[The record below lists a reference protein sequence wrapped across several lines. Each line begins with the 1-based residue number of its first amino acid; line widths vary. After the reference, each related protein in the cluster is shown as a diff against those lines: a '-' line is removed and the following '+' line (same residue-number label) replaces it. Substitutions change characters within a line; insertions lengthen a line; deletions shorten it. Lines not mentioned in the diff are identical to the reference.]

1 MLKRTVYLTV
11 AGLMLLSVTL
21 FDPGQLSPWIIRLIG
36 WQPLQVQN
44 VEQSDLSA
52 RSAVQTISA
61 ASLDR
66 HLRQFTAHP
75 SRVTGYAGA
84 GKAADY
90 IEAEFRRLGLDEVRT
105 ETFQLSVPIDRGGR
119 IRIAAS
125 GREFPLYGL
134 WPNHVRTP
142 SLPAEGVEG
151 HLIDAGRGELGEL
164 NGKRV
169 ADSIALIAF
178 GSDANYIH
186 ARMLGARAILF
197 YDDGG
202 VTRSQAADKFLQV
215 PVDIPRFWVEAEA
228 AGALLSLAESGE
240 SRVQLTARMDWERV
254 EARNIIAAIHG
265 LDEEM
270 PLGGRQKAQRWKDQI
285 VVLQAHYDAISVVPA
300 LAPGAES
307 ATGIA
312 ALLEIARLLKE
323 QQPHYTVLL
332 LATPG
337 HFEGL
342 AGVNDFLFRHAR
354 KSGHFREQIP
364 PAELIDF
371 RLFIGLDLSSHSPT
385 VGTFT
390 MGTFYNSNWANDDY
404 QKNLMAHYA
413 NRFEL
418 YNQEVFSDSTL
429 YQDAVAPE
437 KRIWKNYMPVRL
449 GLDSEAAIFV
459 GKEAVSFVTPN
470 QLRERVD
477 TPTDRL
483 ELVDLENLAT
493 QTRTIA
499 GLLLKAV
506 GDPDFFNDTKL
517 TLQDWGHSLEGYV
530 YWFDRD
536 VNFAVPKAPV
546 GDALVTYLQPGPNS
560 VGGVRTLIATHTGSE
575 GEEQGHFK
583 FAIMRNRFANRIQ
596 AFELDD
602 AGRIVSAPDLG
613 EEGDKTYPTL
623 QPYGWWENR
632 MLEVVFKCRAL
643 SFLEIVDPRYLSALD
658 RINVLGGNDA
668 APRSFGYSYIEN
680 QSGREDKVVQAG
692 VVFAEPGTRVKILA
706 GEGAFGSGAAMSGV
720 RYMLTNADSSFLFA
734 PLDPEVVDLATV
746 EQAQGQGYPVELGT
760 IFHPSYQAARDMW
773 IIDDARIKQMA
784 RHGIVMEDLQ
794 AMHEKAREALL
805 EARERLQELD
815 YEGYMGAVRRALGIE
830 ARIYP
835 DVKST
840 ANDTVRAVIFY
851 FALILPFA
859 FFCERFFFGFPEIRR
874 QILAFTGIFI
884 GVFLLLRWVHP
895 AFKLSTSPYI
905 IFLAFV
911 ILALGLLVVFIVINR
926 FMTLLQRRRGAAAG
940 IHETDV
946 GRLSAGFAAVI
957 LGISNLS
964 KRKLR
969 TSLTAITLVLLT
981 FTVSS
986 FTSVESNLEFY
997 RLPRDTTPLYAGALI
1012 RDRAWKGMQLSS
1024 LGYVESAFGDEVLVV
1039 PRAWYLA
1046 QVQAERAY
1054 IQFTSVA
1061 TGMGGSV
1068 YGLVGF
1074 RPEEDQISGVGRYL
1088 TAGRFF
1094 APGDYDV
1101 CILPD
1106 RMAELAGIDAADVGQ
1121 ARVRIFDQ
1129 EYRVIGI
1136 LDSQSFGEL
1145 VDLDGEPLTPVDT
1158 VKENTKLVTESS
1170 QDPRNVAATAI
1181 ETFNHL
1187 AVENTLFL
1195 PYERVMAMDGRLRS
1209 ISIKGTEDV
1218 VGFRKTIE
1226 AFMARVALTLF
1237 VSEKGK
1243 VVAYSSIGA
1252 TQVSGAGQL
1261 FIPVLIA
1268 ALIVLNTMMSAVYE
1282 RAREIGIYSV
1292 VGLAPSH
1299 ISLLFLAESTVFATF
1314 GAVTGYVIGQISYLF
1329 MLKYGLLGGLTLNYS
1344 SLSAVWATV
1353 IVIGTVYL
1361 STLYPARMA
1370 ANMAVPDVTRQWKFP
1385 DPQGDNWS
1393 FDFPFT
1399 VGGGEVPSMYV
1410 YLKTVFDAYG
1420 EGSIG
1425 DFIAREV
1432 ELKTADHGAEKA
1444 YEISMM
1450 AWLAPYDLGI
1460 SQQVRLRAV
1469 PTGEH
1474 NIYKIETLL
1483 VRQSGDVAS
1492 WRRMNRNF
1500 LNVLRKRFLVWRT
1513 LPAGI
1518 RAEYRQRAVAEF
1530 AAAGDVATREVG
1542 TIPSQ
1547 SER

>member
-1 MLKRTVYLTV
+1 MSVSRIFYLII
-11 AGLMLLSVTL
+11 AGLMLLSVAV
-21 FDPGQLSPWIIRLIG
+21 FDPAQVSPWIRHLIG
-36 WQPLQVQN
+36 WRPLQEEVAT
-44 VEQSDLSA
+44 ESDLFA
-52 RSAVQTISA
+52 RHVVEGITSEN
-61 ASLDR
+61 LHR
-66 HLRQFTAHP
+66 HLRTLTAYS

-84 GKAADY
+84 ERAADY
-90 IEAEFRRLGLDEVRT
+90 IDREFRRLELDDVQG
-105 ETFQLSVPIDRGGR
+105 ETFKLSIPLDQGGR
-119 IRIAAS
+119 VELLES
-125 GREFPLYGL
+125 GRGFPIFGF

-142 SLPAEGVEG
+142 TLPPEGVEG
-151 HLIDAGRGELGEL
+151 HLIDAGQGELRDL

-169 ADSIALIAF
+169 AGSIALMDF
-178 GSDANYIH
+178 NSGNSYIH
-186 ARMLGARAILF
+186 ARMLGAKAILF
-197 YDDGG
+197 FDNGN
-202 VTRSQAADKFLQV
+202 VTRSQAAEKFLQV
-215 PVDIPRFWVEAEA
+215 PVDIPRFWIEEDA
-228 AGALLSLAESGE
+228 ARTLRTLAS
-240 SRVQLTARMDWERV
+240 SAQPRVRLTSRMDWKQV
-254 EARNIIAAIHG
+254 EARNIVGFIHG

-270 PLGGRQKAQRWKDQI
+270 PLGARQQVQKWKDQVI
-285 VVLQAHYDAISVVPA
+285 VLQAHYDAISVVPA

-307 ATGIA
+307 VTGMA
-312 ALLEIARLLKE
+312 SLLEIARLLK
-323 QQPHYTVLL
+323 QQNPRYTVLF

-342 AGVNDFLFRHAR
+342 AGINDFLYRHAR
-354 KSGHFREQIP
+354 KSTHFREKIP
-364 PAELIDF
+364 SEDLIDF
-371 RLFIGLDLSSHSPT
+371 RLFLGLDLSSHSST

-404 QKNLMAHYA
+404 QKNLIAHYA
-413 NRFEL
+413 NKFAA
-418 YNQEVFSDSTL
+418 YTQEIFGDSTL

-449 GLDSEAAIFV
+449 ALDSEAAIFV
-459 GKEAVSFVTPN
+459 GKEALSFVTPN

-477 TPTDRL
+477 TPADRL
-483 ELVDLENLAT
+483 EFIDVEGLTT

-506 GDPDFFNDTKL
+506 KDPDFFNDTKL
-517 TLQDWGHSLEGYV
+517 TLRDWGHSLEGYV
-530 YWFDRD
+530 YWFDRN

-546 GDALVTYLQPGPNS
+546 GGALVTYLQPGPNS
-560 VGGVRTLIATHTGSE
+560 VGGVRTLISTHTDTA
-575 GEEQGHFK
+575 GEKRGHFK
-583 FAIMRNRFANRIQ
+583 FDIMRNRFSNRIQ
-596 AFELDD
+596 AFELDQ
-602 AGRIVSAPDLG
+602 AGRVVSAPDMG

-623 QPYGWWENR
+623 QGYGWWENR
-632 MLEVVFKCRAL
+632 MLQVVFRCRAL

-680 QSGREDKVVQAG
+680 QSSREDRVVQAG
-692 VVFAEPGTRVKILA
+692 VVFAEPGTRVKVLA
-706 GEGAFGSGAAMSGV
+706 GGGAFGSGGAMSGV
-720 RYMLTNADSSFLFA
+720 RYMLTNADTSFLFQ
-734 PLDPEVVDLATV
+734 PLDPAVVELATV
-746 EQAQGQGYPVELGT
+746 EQAQGQGYPVEQGI

-794 AMHEKAREALL
+794 IMHDRARAALL
-805 EARERLQELD
+805 EARERLQVLD
-815 YEGYMGAVRRALGIE
+815 YEGYIAAVRKALGIE

-874 QILAFTGIFI
+874 QIAAFMAIFV
-884 GVFLLLRWVHP
+884 GVFLVLRWVHP

-911 ILALGLLVVFIVINR
+911 ILALGLLVVFIVVNR
-926 FMTLLQRRRGAAAG
+926 FKSLLQRRKGAASG

-946 GRLSAGFAAVI
+946 GRLSAGYAAVI

-969 TSLTAITLVLLT
+969 TGLTAVTLVLLT

-986 FTSVESNLEFY
+986 FTSVKSSLEFY
-997 RLPRDTTPLYAGALI
+997 RLPRDTRPLYEGALI
-1012 RDRAWKGMQLSS
+1012 RDRAWKGMQLST
-1024 LGYVESAFGDEVLVV
+1024 LDYVESAFADRALVV
-1039 PRAWYLA
+1039 PRAWYLS
-1046 QVQAERAY
+1046 QVQSERAY
-1054 IQFTSVA
+1054 IQFTSVE
-1061 TGMGGSV
+1061 TGLGGSV

-1074 RPEEDQISGVGRYL
+1074 RSEEQEISGVDRHL
-1088 TAGRFF
+1088 VAGRFF
-1094 APGDYDV
+1094 APGEADA

-1106 RMAELAGIDAADVGQ
+1106 RMAELAGISAAAVGR

-1136 LDSQSFGEL
+1136 LDSGSFGEL
-1145 VDLDGEPLTPVDT
+1145 VDLDDEKLTPVDT
-1158 VKENTKLVTESS
+1158 VKENTKLVFERT
-1170 QDPRNVAATAI
+1170 QDPRNVAAAAI

-1187 AVENTLFL
+1187 DVENTLFL
-1195 PYERVMAMDGRLRS
+1195 PYERVLSMDGQLRS
-1209 ISIKGTEDV
+1209 IAIKGTSDAAD
-1218 VGFRKTIE
+1218 FRKAIE
-1226 AFMARVALTLF
+1226 GFMSRVALTLF
-1237 VSEKGK
+1237 VSEQGR

-1252 TQVSGAGQL
+1252 TQISGAGQL
-1261 FIPVLIA
+1261 FVPVLIA

-1314 GAVTGYVIGQISYLF
+1314 GAVAGYLLGQISYLF

-1353 IVIGTVYL
+1353 IVIATVYL

-1385 DPQGDNWS
+1385 DPEGDYWS

-1399 VGGGEVPSMYV
+1399 VGGAEVPSMYV

-1425 DFIAREV
+1425 DFIARDV
-1432 ELKTADHGAEKA
+1432 ELKVTGHDGEKA
-1444 YEISMM
+1444 YEIAMM

-1460 SQQVRLRAV
+1460 SQEVRLRAV

-1483 VRQSGDVAS
+1483 VRHSGDVAS
-1492 WRRMNRNF
+1492 WQRMNRNF

-1518 RAEYRQRAVAEF
+1518 RAEYQQRALAEF
-1530 AAAGDVATREVG
+1530 AAASGEAA
-1542 TIPSQ
+1542 IAS
-1547 SER
+1547 

>member
-1 MLKRTVYLTV
+1 MLKRIVYLSI

-21 FDPGQLSPWIIRLIG
+21 FDPGQISDWITRLVG
-36 WQPLQVQN
+36 WQPLQERN
-44 VEQSDLSA
+44 VERSDLSA

-61 ASLDR
+61 DSLHR
-66 HLRQFTAHP
+66 HLRQFTAHS
-75 SRVTGYAGA
+75 SRVTGYEGA
-84 GKAADY
+84 EKAADY
-90 IEAEFRRLGLDEVRT
+90 IEAEFRRLGLDQVRA
-105 ETFQLSVPIDRGGR
+105 ETFQLSVPIDKGGR
-119 IRIAAS
+119 IQVAAS
-125 GREFPLYGL
+125 GREFPIYGL

-142 SLPAEGVEG
+142 SLPTEGIEG
-151 HLIDAGRGELGEL
+151 HLIDAGRGRLADL

-169 ADSIALIAF
+169 ADSITLIAF
-178 GSDANYIH
+178 DSDANYVH

-197 YDDGG
+197 YDEGG
-202 VTRSQAADKFLQV
+202 VTRSQANDKFLQV
-215 PVDIPRFWVEAEA
+215 PVDIPRFWIEGEAVDILRGLA
-228 AGALLSLAESGE
+228 ASGE
-240 SRVQLTARMDWERV
+240 PRVHLEARMDWDQV
-254 EARNIIAAIHG
+254 EGRNIFGEIPG

-270 PLGGRQKAQRWKDQI
+270 PMGGRQQAQRWKDQI

-323 QQPHYTVLL
+323 QQPNYTVLL

-342 AGVNDFLFRHAR
+342 AGVNNFLFRHAR
-354 KSGHFREQIP
+354 KSDHFREKIP
-364 PAELIDF
+364 PEELIDF
-371 RLFIGLDLSSHSPT
+371 RLFIGLDLSSHSPA

-390 MGTFYNSNWANDDY
+390 MATFYNYTWINDDY
-404 QKNLMAHYA
+404 RKNLMAHYSD
-413 NRFEL
+413 RFER
-418 YNQEVFSDSTL
+418 YNREIFADSTL

-459 GKEAVSFVTPN
+459 GKEAISFVTPN

-483 ELVDLENLAT
+483 EFVDLENLTT

-499 GLLLKAV
+499 GLLLK
-506 GDPDFFNDTKL
+506 GGSDPDFFNDTKL
-517 TLQDWGHSLEGYV
+517 TLRDWGHSLEGYV

-560 VGGVRTLIATHTGSE
+560 VGGVRTLIVTHTGDE
-575 GEEQGHFK
+575 GEENGHFK
-583 FAIMRNRFANRIQ
+583 FDIMRNRFANRIQ
-596 AFELDD
+596 AFELDA
-602 AGRIVSAPDLG
+602 AGRIVSAPDMG

-632 MLEVVFKCRAL
+632 MLQVVFKCRAL
-643 SFLEIVDPRYLSALD
+643 GFLGIVDPRYLSALD
-658 RINVLGGNDA
+658 RINVLGDNDA
-668 APRSFGYSYIEN
+668 SPRSFGYSYIEN
-680 QSGREDKVVQAG
+680 QSSREDKVVQAG
-692 VVFAEPGTRVKILA
+692 VVFAEPGSRVKIL
-706 GEGAFGSGAAMSGV
+706 GGGGAFGSSDAMAGV
-720 RYMLTNADSSFLFA
+720 RYMLTNADSSFLLQ
-734 PLDPEVVDLATV
+734 PLDPEVVDLETV
-746 EQAQGQGYPVELGT
+746 QRAQGQGYPVELGT
-760 IFHPSYQAARDMW
+760 IIHPSYRAARDMW
-773 IIDDARIKQMA
+773 TIDDARIKQMA

-805 EARERLQELD
+805 EAEERLQELD
-815 YEGYMGAVRRALGIE
+815 YEGYMAAVRRALGIE

-859 FFCERFFFGFPEIRR
+859 FFCERFFFGFAEIRK
-874 QILAFTGIFI
+874 QIMAFTGIFI

-926 FMTLLQRRRGAAAG
+926 FKTLLQRRRGAASG

-946 GRLSAGFAAVI
+946 GRISAGFAAVI

-986 FTSVESNLEFY
+986 FTSVKSNLEFY
-997 RLPRDTTPLYAGALI
+997 RLPRDTSPLYEGALI

-1024 LGYVESAFGDEVLVV
+1024 LDYVESAFGDRALVV

-1054 IQFTSVA
+1054 IEFTSVS
-1061 TGMGGSV
+1061 TGMGGSA

-1074 RPEEDQISGVGRYL
+1074 HSEEDQISGVSQHL
-1088 TAGRFF
+1088 SAGRFF
-1094 APGDYDV
+1094 ASGDYDV

-1106 RMAELAGIDAADVGQ
+1106 RMAELAGIEPADVGK
-1121 ARVRIFDQ
+1121 ARVRIFGQ

-1136 LDSQSFGEL
+1136 LDSESFGEL
-1145 VDLDGEPLTPVDT
+1145 VDLDGEKLTPVDT
-1158 VKENTKLVTESS
+1158 VKENTKLVNESN
-1170 QDPRNVAATAI
+1170 QDPRMVAATAI

-1187 AVENTLFL
+1187 EVENSLFL
-1195 PYERVMAMDGRLRS
+1195 PYERVMAMEGRLRS
-1209 ISIKGTEDV
+1209 IAIKGAGEVTD
-1218 VGFRKTIE
+1218 FRKTIE
-1226 AFMARVALTLF
+1226 GFMARVALTLF
-1237 VSEKGK
+1237 VSEEGK

-1252 TQVSGAGQL
+1252 TEVSGAGQL

-1282 RAREIGIYSV
+1282 RAREISIYSV

-1314 GAVTGYVIGQISYLF
+1314 GAVAGYVIGQVSYLF
-1329 MLKYGLLGGLTLNYS
+1329 MLKYDLLGGLTLNYS
-1344 SLSAVWATV
+1344 SLSAVWATI

-1361 STLYPARMA
+1361 STIYPARMA

-1385 DPQGDNWS
+1385 DPDGDNWN

-1399 VGGGEVPSMYV
+1399 IGGAEVPSMYV

-1432 ELKTADHGAEKA
+1432 ELTVRDRVEGRA

-1460 SQQVRLRAV
+1460 SQKVYLSAV

-1483 VRQSGDVAS
+1483 VRQSGDVVS

-1513 LPAGI
+1513 LPSGI
-1518 RAEYRQRAVAEF
+1518 RQEYRQRALAEF
-1530 AAAGDVATREVG
+1530 AAATAAETTSSR
-1542 TIPSQ
+1542 
-1547 SER
+1547 SES